1 MRRPGGIEQP
11 QNGARAERHDCVFA
25 YAVARA
31 SRVPLPGIGV
41 SNDVRQRRELLSYEA
56 VTSASSLRNLAS
68 ELRADTVSAK
78 AVPALAAGFTS
89 GLGLLVAQIA
99 FGSFI
104 FSGPLAPYSSQG
116 VGLVLFGN
124 FAACLVIALAGG
136 YRGAIAGLSPA
147 LVIMMALIG
156 STMDAEGDALFVTTA
171 SALMIGA
178 VATGVCCLLIG
189 RYRLAILVRFVPWPV
204 AGGFVAGI
212 GGAVCLAA
220 MSLMGADTDWRA
232 IPALVEPSQLWRWS
246 PGAAFGIALYLAMKR
261 WGNPLILPVS
271 VALAVGAYHLAL
283 AALGISG
290 EEARVTGLL
299 LKSTS
304 EGSLWPALR
313 PADIVNVDVGA
324 MAMQLPAMLTLM
336 LVALI
341 VVIMNIAGLEMAA
354 NQDLDWGREFR
365 ASGLASVVAGLGGG
379 TAASLIVPASLR
391 SKLFGATTRLTGIV
405 AALVIGGALFLGDGM
420 LELVPVPLVGG
431 ILFFA
436 GLGML
441 DEGLLRSRKRLPWSE
456 YGIVVLIFVVIVAF
470 GLFEG
475 VGTGMLATLVFFAVR
490 LSRVDPIEA
499 RFTARERRSSKA
511 RSVPDRA
518 ILLEE
523 GGRVLAY
530 RLRGYI
536 FFGSVCPLADHL
548 KQSLSGDACPV
559 CLMLDFAAVSGFDF
573 SAVNVLARFLQSAN
587 AAGVQV
593 VLSAPSEQLRTGLER
608 NLPPSDFAALRI
620 EPNADRA
627 LEHCEEFVIAAWK
640 AKASMVDERRA
651 SLLERAADDLE
662 RHLERQI
669 RFEDLMEE
677 LRSWLN
683 PRHYAAGEA
692 LAGPGAPSEGLQLLT
707 SGQASAHEAA
717 GTRSRQYSPGDAI
730 WPVDPLDEKTPSVT
744 ADEPCETMVLTPP
757 ARRWLEEHEERLALD
772 LYRYL
777 LAGRFE
783 AEPRTGRSRTA

>member
-1 MRRPGGIEQP
+1 MFP
-11 QNGARAERHDCVFA
+11 
-25 YAVARA
+25 
-31 SRVPLPGIGV
+31 
-41 SNDVRQRRELLSYEA
+41 
-56 VTSASSLRNLAS
+56 
-68 ELRADTVSAK
+68 AK
-78 AVPALAAGFTS
+78 TVPALAAGFTS
-89 GLGLLVAQIA
+89 GLGLLVAQVA

-104 FSGPLAPYSSQG
+104 FSGPLAAYSSQG

-147 LVIMMALIG
+147 LVIVMALIG
-156 STMDAEGDALFVTTA
+156 STMDAEGDTLFVTTA
-171 SALMIGA
+171 IALMIGA

-189 RYRLAILVRFVPWPV
+189 QFRLANLVRFIPWPV

-212 GGAVCLAA
+212 GGVVCLSA
-220 MSLMGADTDWRA
+220 MSLMDADTHWRA
-232 IPALVEPSQLWRWS
+232 IPALVEPSMLWRWG
-246 PGAAFGIALYLAMKR
+246 PGAVLGIVLYLAMKR

-271 VALAVGAYHLAL
+271 VALFVGAYHLAL

-290 EEARVTGLL
+290 DEARIAGLL
-299 LKSTS
+299 LESTF
-304 EGSLWPALR
+304 GGNLWPVLQ
-313 PADIVNVDVGA
+313 PADLVNVDFAA
-324 MAMQLPAMLTLM
+324 MAMQLPTLLM
-336 LVALI
+336 LVLIALI

-354 NQDLDWGREFR
+354 NQDLDWNREFR
-365 ASGLASVVAGLGGG
+365 ASGLASVAAGLGGG

-391 SKLFGATTRLTGIV
+391 SKLFGASTRLTGVV
-405 AALVIGGALFLGDGM
+405 AALVIGSALFLGDGM

-456 YGIVVLIFVVIVAF
+456 YGIIVLIFIVIIAF

-475 VGTGMLATLVFFAVR
+475 VAAGMLATLVFFAVR
-490 LSRVDPIEA
+490 LSRVDPIA
-499 RFTARERRSSKA
+499 SRFTVRERRSSKA
-511 RSVPDRA
+511 RSVPDRT

-548 KQSLSGDACPV
+548 GETLKGNSRPA

-573 SAVNVLARFLQSAN
+573 SAVNVLARFLRSAN

-593 VLSAPSEQLRTGLER
+593 VLSAPPEQLRTGLQR
-608 NLPPSDFAALRI
+608 NLPPSDFTALRL
-620 EPNADRA
+620 EPNVDRA
-627 LEHCEEFVIAAWK
+627 LERCEEFVIAAWR
-640 AKASMVDERRA
+640 AQASRSEDRRA

-662 RHLERQI
+662 RYLDRQV
-669 RFEDLMEE
+669 RFEELMDE
-677 LRSWLN
+677 LRSWLH
-683 PRHYAAGEA
+683 PCRYAAGEA
-692 LAGPGAPSEGLQLLT
+692 LAGPGVRSEGLQLLT
-707 SGQASAHEAA
+707 SGRASSHEAEGA
-717 GTRSRQYSPGDAI
+717 RSCQYSPGDAI
-730 WPVDPLDEKTPSVT
+730 WPVDPSDKKAPCVT
-744 ADEPCETMVLTPP
+744 ADEPCETMVLTPTS
-757 ARRWLEEHEERLALD
+757 RRRLEEHEERRALQ

-783 AEPRTGRSRTA
+783 AEAETG